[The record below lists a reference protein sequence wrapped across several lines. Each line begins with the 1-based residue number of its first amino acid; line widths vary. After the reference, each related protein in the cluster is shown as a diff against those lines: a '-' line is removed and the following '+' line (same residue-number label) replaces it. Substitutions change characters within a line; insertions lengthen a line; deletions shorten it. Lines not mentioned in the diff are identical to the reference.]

1 LAHRSYPF
9 DRARRRLLTVSVERP
24 EVSRTVDLSVPRW
37 LQRVVA
43 AAIAAVFAFPVVQG
57 GVTVG
62 FDLLGLRVDWLVE
75 VGVSALVCV
84 AGVAALV
91 AWASNGDTD
100 DSVWDAIPDRQY
112 EGRHAESGGIARG
125 EQERAL
131 EELKD
136 EK

>member
-1 LAHRSYPF
+1 
-9 DRARRRLLTVSVERP
+9 
-24 EVSRTVDLSVPRW
+24 VSRTVDLSVPRW

-43 AAIAAVFAFPVVQG
+43 AGIVALFALPVIHG

-62 FDLLGLRVDWLVE
+62 FELLGLRVDWLVE
-75 VGVSALVCV
+75 T
-84 AGVAALV
+84 GVAALV
-91 AWASNGDTD
+91 CVVGAGALVVWASDRDTD
-100 DSVWDAIPDRQY
+100 DSVWDAIPRRQY

-136 EK
+136 EE